1 MEDPNNCSPPP
12 LTFVRTTTTI
22 GSTMDA
28 LTLHASFFEI
38 AYELLKLPSRRLQT
52 LWEWKK
58 PRLRPSHPQAHSA
71 CKAQVPATHRLRP
84 SHPQAQAEP
93 PTGFEPSVT
102 VWSIHALDRG
112 AERWGTDGSSGTR
125 RSTPAPPPCRP
136 ARWRWPGPRSAR
148 AIHWEQTCGHLR
160 SVERCAALQHR
171 QS

>member
-84 SHPQAQAEP
+84 SHPQALSHRSLCGPSTHLTAALSAGELMEALELGDPRLRLHHVVPLDGVGQGRAAL
-93 PTGFEPSVT
+93 EPSTGSKLVAISAA
-102 VWSIHALDRG
+102 WSAVPRCSIAKARK
-112 AERWGTDGSSGTR
+112 SGNR
-125 RSTPAPPPCRP
+125 
-136 ARWRWPGPRSAR
+136 
-148 AIHWEQTCGHLR
+148 
-160 SVERCAALQHR
+160 
-171 QS
+171 